1 MQQLAKMCFILTALL
16 PATLFAKINVTQAL
30 IFNAKVGEPTAIFM
44 NIYNEGEED
53 VSLATVQSDI
63 GAHLTLHG
71 TQNGRMVELS
81 DINVPA
87 HKMTSLKRGGLHIM
101 VFDVEQ
107 DLKAGNTFPLR
118 LLFDNG
124 EVIKVDAK
132 IIQYQ

>member
-1 MQQLAKMCFILTALL
+1 MKQLAKICLILTALL
-16 PATLFAKINVTQAL
+16 PATLFAKINVEQAL
-30 IFNAKVGEPTAIFM
+30 IFNAKAGEPTAIFM

-53 VSLATVQSDI
+53 VSLAMVQSDI
-63 GAHLTLHG
+63 GAHLTLYG
-71 TQNGRMVELS
+71 TQNGKMVEVNG
-81 DINVPA
+81 INIPA

-107 DLKAGNTFPLR
+107 ELEVGKTFPLR

-124 EVIKVDAK
+124 EIIKIDAK